1 MDQWYFVQNK
11 VLLRMRICRLSFF
24 SSVTQSCVTLCD
36 PMDCST
42 LGFPV
47 HHQLPE
53 LAHTQCS
60 LSQWC
65 RPIISS
71 SVIPFSSLLQSFPIS
86 GSFLRSQFFT
96 SSGQSI
102 GASAST
108 SVLPL
113 NIEYWFPLGFTGW
126 ISLQS
131 ISWLQLQS
139 AVVLEDKKIKSLTV
153 SIVSPSACHEM
164 MGLDTMILVFWML
177 SFQPAFSLSS
187 FTFIKRLF
195 SCALLS
201 AVRVVSSVYLRLLI
215 FLPAFLIP
223 VYASS
228 NLTFRVMYS
237 AYKLNKQGDNT

>member
-86 GSFLRSQFFT
+86 GSFPRSQFFT

-131 ISWLQLQS
+131 KDSQESSPTPLFKSINFS
-139 AVVLEDKKIKSLTV
+139 ALDFLYSSTLASIED
-153 SIVSPSACHEM
+153 
-164 MGLDTMILVFWML
+164 
-177 SFQPAFSLSS
+177 
-187 FTFIKRLF
+187 
-195 SCALLS
+195 
-201 AVRVVSSVYLRLLI
+201 
-215 FLPAFLIP
+215 
-223 VYASS
+223 
-228 NLTFRVMYS
+228 N
-237 AYKLNKQGDNT
+237 